1 MRPCGLMD
9 KAPDFGSGDCRFE
22 SCHGRSLFSS
32 NGHFIFW
39 IWSFWLESIFFTIPI
54 PNMHTIAVMW
64 SMCLFL
70 NDWQSNIKDQRRRF
84 PSIDDQCSASW
95 NKHSHVCFP
104 TFIETL
110 GTFLFTQKEITF
122 IQLPYFQLISSHFFT
137 SAKILIKL
145 HKVKV
150 WICLYWAE

>member
-1 MRPCGLMD
+1 MD

-39 IWSFWLESIFFTIPI
+39 IWSLWLESICFTTPI

-64 SMCLFL
+64 LMCLFL
-70 NDWQSNIKDQRRRF
+70 KAIDNPISMIKDDVPLHRRPMQCKLKQTFACLLSNIYRNRWNLSF
-84 PSIDDQCSASW
+84 HPEGNNFHSIAI
-95 NKHSHVCFP
+95 FA
-104 TFIETL
+104 T
-110 GTFLFTQKEITF
+110 
-122 IQLPYFQLISSHFFT
+122 FFT

-150 WICLYWAE
+150 WIYLNWAE